1 MNLLLGET
9 MIQSKILFAT
19 VTILLFFA
27 SAFVWRHLDQ
37 GNDARILKEIESLY
51 RERESIDSNLRG
63 QIVGLQKKMVNL
75 PKIFSKNKRG
85 VLIEMIQADF
95 AVEASE
101 KITDREVINK
111 LFSREERKDLFA
123 GRIVVQT
130 VNNQLFFSLGIID
143 ESGDYS
149 GAVQRNLLQ
158 TKNLRAD
165 FEKLQAITNADIS
178 EDTGKVNYQEKIALL
193 KQICIDAAFDAEK
206 TRIEFVSNE
215 RDVAKINNT
224 LIAAIED
231 LKQDRQ
237 QTIFL
242 ILGGNLFAAII
253 LASVLFRPKSGK

>member
-1 MNLLLGET
+1 

-19 VTILLFFA
+19 ITILLFFA
-27 SAFVWRHLDQ
+27 STFVWRHLDH

-51 RERESIDSNLRG
+51 RQRESIDSNLRS

-75 PKIFSKNKRG
+75 PKIFSRNKRG
-85 VLIEMIQADF
+85 VLLEMIQADF
-95 AVEASE
+95 AVAASE
-101 KITDREVINK
+101 KITEREMINR

-123 GRIVVQT
+123 GRILVQT
-130 VNNQLFFSLGIID
+130 VNNQLFYSLGVID

-149 GAVQRNLLQ
+149 GAVERNLLQ
-158 TKNLRAD
+158 SKNVRAD
-165 FEKLQAITNADIS
+165 FEKLQAIATADIS

-224 LIAAIED
+224 LLEAIEA
-231 LKQDRQ
+231 LKRDRQ
-237 QTIFL
+237 QTMLL
-242 ILGGNLFAAII
+242 ILGGNILIALI
-253 LASVLFRPKSGK
+253 LAFVLFRQKSSS

>member
-1 MNLLLGET
+1 

-19 VTILLFFA
+19 ITILLFFA
-27 SAFVWRHLDQ
+27 SNLVWRHMDQ

-51 RERESIDSNLRG
+51 RQRESIDSNLRS

-75 PKIFSKNKRG
+75 PKIFSRNKRG
-85 VLIEMIQADF
+85 VLLEMIQADF
-95 AVEASE
+95 AVAASE
-101 KITDREVINK
+101 KITEREMINR

-123 GRIVVQT
+123 GRILVQT
-130 VNNQLFFSLGIID
+130 VNNQLFYSLGVID

-149 GAVQRNLLQ
+149 GAVERNLLQ
-158 TKNLRAD
+158 SKNVRAD
-165 FEKLQAITNADIS
+165 FEKLQAIATADIS

-224 LIAAIED
+224 LLEAIEA
-231 LKQDRQ
+231 LKRDRQ
-237 QTIFL
+237 QTMLL
-242 ILGGNLFAAII
+242 ILGGNILIALI
-253 LASVLFRPKSGK
+253 LAFVLFRQKSSS